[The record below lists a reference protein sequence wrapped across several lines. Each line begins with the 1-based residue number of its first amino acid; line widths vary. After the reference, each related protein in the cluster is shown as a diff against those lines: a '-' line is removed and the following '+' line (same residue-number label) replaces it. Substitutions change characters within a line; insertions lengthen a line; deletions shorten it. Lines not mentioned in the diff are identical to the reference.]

1 MNWNKKNVEIEEV
14 KKLHNRYKMDMLTC
28 SILARRGIVER
39 DKVKYYLENELLYLN
54 SPFEFEDM
62 DDAIER
68 IKDAQSEGEKIRIFG
83 DRDVDGITSTVLL
96 QTELQER
103 GIDCSYTVPDGDD
116 PYGMTKEKVKKAYEE
131 GVTLFITVDCGIS
144 EIEEIK
150 YARSLGIDTI
160 ITDHHVSGTELPK
173 AYAIINPKKEGTSYP
188 FPHLAGCGVV
198 AKLIWALRFSD
209 TKLYNEEFIILH
221 SQPGNDTVIIQAAK
235 MRNFMI
241 LDRKIEEFIPGLV
254 SPSQSKIIE
263 FINCNLP
270 IFTLDVDIE
279 RKQLSRA
286 FGSSIDIYLNDIRE
300 ELDASIPSIKG
311 KSLFALAS
319 ISHTGRYSLFEKDE
333 LDVLIGVFNSLA
345 LIKYPSLSKDYDRIL
360 DLVAI
365 GTVAD
370 LMPMV
375 NENRIL
381 LKRGLKTLSNNPR
394 KSLLPLLSANNLLGK
409 KISTTNIGWNISPLI
424 NSAGRLGKPSV
435 AIDMLLATESDDI
448 EAKSVNLLEFNKI
461 RKKMGTEAWSK
472 MQGEARASYEKF
484 GTKLVLVYKTEVYRG
499 ITGLMASR
507 LLTTFKAPAMVIASS
522 DKGDLLTGSMRS
534 VKGFDIPSFYEKFG
548 DILETYGGHANAGGF
563 SVKRENIDRLINKM
577 EDLLD
582 YMDCIEEPEECVDI
596 DCTIPEEYMNLDL
609 IKIAERFEPYGQSHS
624 PIVFH
629 IQGATVTDYKFIN
642 GGKNGNRN
650 LKLTISY
657 GSYSWPC
664 VFWNGAEHVGR
675 DFDKDTVVDCVFRLN
690 RNYFNYQETI
700 QLIIIDIKQS
710 GIN

>member
-1 MNWNKKNVEIEEV
+1 MNWNIKNVDVEEV
-14 KKLHNRYKMDMLTC
+14 KKLHNRYKMDILTC
-28 SILARRGIVER
+28 SILANRGIVER

-54 SPFEFEDM
+54 SPFEFEEM
-62 DDAIER
+62 GDAVER
-68 IKDAQSEGEKIRIFG
+68 IKEAQSQGEKIRIFG

-96 QTELQER
+96 QTELLDR
-103 GIDCSYTVPDGDD
+103 GIDSSYTVPDGDD
-116 PYGMTKEKVKKAYEE
+116 PYGMTIEKVKKAYEE

-150 YARSLGIDTI
+150 YAASLGIDTI
-160 ITDHHVSGTELPK
+160 ITDHHVSGAEIPA
-173 AYAIINPKKEGTSYP
+173 AYAIIDPKKEGTTYP

-209 TKLYNEEFIILH
+209 TKLYNEEFILLH
-221 SQPGNDTVIIQAAK
+221 AQPGNDTIIIQAAK
-235 MRNFMI
+235 MRNFMV

-254 SPSQSKIIE
+254 SPSQSKIID

-270 IFTLDVDIE
+270 IIALDVDVE
-279 RKQLSRA
+279 RVQLARA
-286 FGSSIDIYLNDIRE
+286 FGSSIDIALNDIRD
-300 ELDASIPSIKG
+300 ELSSSIPSTKG
-311 KSLFALAS
+311 KSLFKLAA

-345 LIKYPSLSKDYDRIL
+345 LIKHPSLSKEYDKIL

-381 LKRGLKTLSNNPR
+381 LKRGLKILSTNPR
-394 KSLLPLLSANNLLGK
+394 KSLYPLLSFNNLIDK
-409 KISTTNIGWNISPLI
+409 KISTTNIGWNISPLL

-435 AIDMLLATESDDI
+435 AIDMLLATENDDI
-448 EAKSVNLLEFNKI
+448 EKKFIDLLEFNKI
-461 RKKMGTEAWSK
+461 RKKMGTEAWEK
-472 MQGEARASYEKF
+472 MQREAKNSYERF
-484 GTKLVLVYKTEVYRG
+484 GTKLVFVYKTDVYRG

-507 LLTTFKAPAMVIASS
+507 LLTTFKAPAMVISSS

-534 VKGFDIPSFYEKFG
+534 PKGFDIPSFYEKFG

-563 SVKRENIDRLINKM
+563 SIKRENIDRFIEKM

-582 YMDCIEEPEECVDI
+582 YMDCVEEPEECVDI
-596 DCTIPEEYMNLDL
+596 DCLVPEELMNLDL
-609 IKIAERFEPYGQSHS
+609 INIAERFEPYGHSHS
-624 PIVFH
+624 PIVFLLK
-629 IQGATVTDYKFIN
+629 GARVVDFTYIS

-650 LKLTISY
+650 LKLTLSF

-664 VFWNGAEHVGR
+664 IFWNGADQVGKT
-675 DFDKDTVVDCVFRLN
+675 FDKNSIVDCVFRLN
-690 RNYFNYQETI
+690 RNYFNYQESI
-700 QLIIIDIKQS
+700 QLVIIDIKQS